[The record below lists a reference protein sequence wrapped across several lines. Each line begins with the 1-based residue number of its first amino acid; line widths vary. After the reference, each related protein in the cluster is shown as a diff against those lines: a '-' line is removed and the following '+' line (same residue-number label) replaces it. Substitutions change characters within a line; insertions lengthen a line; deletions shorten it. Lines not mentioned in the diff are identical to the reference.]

1 MAKKIFKILPDSQP
15 NKQKR
20 CGSNGLSSSAMDTL
34 GRLVSAENVQLPPY
48 RALRYSDCGKSLHY
62 GQILWLLRGYDRD
75 RAVYTAAFASQ
86 YMSEPVPRRA
96 VLAPQIHTVHG
107 VFLVV
112 GILIVHLQCG
122 SNFLPISVDIE
133 PEFIAQVGSSRLGSL
148 QVST

>member
-86 YMSEPVPRRA
+86 YMKRARPAACCIGTADTHSTRRFPGSRNPHRAFA
-96 VLAPQIHTVHG
+96 VRKQLSPHFG
-107 VFLVV
+107 
-112 GILIVHLQCG
+112 
-122 SNFLPISVDIE
+122 
-133 PEFIAQVGSSRLGSL
+133 RY
-148 QVST
+148 